1 MNQISFDEMLY
12 SKYQITKPIRLIE
25 LFAGVGSQSM
35 ALRNLGVEFEHYK
48 MVEFDKYPV
57 ASYNAIHNTN
67 FEPSDITKVSGKELN
82 IVDTNIYEYI
92 MTYSFPCQDLSIAG
106 LQRGMKKGTSTRS
119 GLLWEVERLLNES
132 EELPQVLLMENVPQV
147 IADANI
153 EDFKKWQ
160 QFLESKGYKNF
171 TKVLNAKSYGIPQNR
186 ERCFMVSIL
195 DQNAYYK
202 FPEPIKLHY
211 TVKDLLE
218 DVVDERFYING
229 EKVEKLLSS
238 LFMKDENYNRFFSQ
252 ALETLR
258 NNECEEGDI
267 IDAYNKKVNKTG
279 NSPTITTRPEG
290 FKTAILVVDVTIN
303 EPKEKDISNCIK
315 ARYDCGISNQRSDG
329 TMVVEPKV
337 NCLNTKD
344 EKGKQPHQHDRI
356 YDTNG
361 LMTSL
366 MAEQNGRFNI
376 LEPKV
381 KQVGNLVDTGNWD
394 NAQRGRV
401 YSADGISPSLNTVGG
416 GGLEPKMIVA
426 SRGRNP
432 NNPSDRTAGTQLE
445 QRLEPNLDGCSNTL
459 TTVQKDILVLIKQ
472 ATDKGYIECENG
484 GVADLSYPTSKTRRG
499 RVQENGT
506 VSPTIT
512 ATETGV
518 CKIEDYRVRKLTPK
532 ECWRL
537 MGFTD
542 ADFSKAEEVNSNSQ
556 LYKQAGNSI
565 VVNVLE
571 PIFKEMM

>member
-290 FKTAILVVDVTIN
+290 FKTAILVVDGTIN

-315 ARYDCGISNQRSDG
+315 ARYDCGVSNQRSDG
-329 TMVVEPKV
+329 TMVVEQRA
-337 NCLNTKD
+337 D
-344 EKGKQPHQHDRI
+344 E
-356 YDTNG
+356 G
-361 LMTSL
+361 LRT
-366 MAEQNGRFNI
+366 FNDGCVGTI
-376 LEPKV
+376 RTIESGGDKRVIEPV
-381 KQVGNLVDTGNWD
+381 
-394 NAQRGRV
+394 
-401 YSADGISPSLNTVGG
+401 
-416 GGLEPKMIVA
+416 IVA

-459 TTVQKDILVLIKQ
+459 TTVQKDNMVLIKQ

-532 ECWRL
+532 ECWKL